1 MHPSE
6 WIRRLLAPL
15 VARIRA
21 LAVRGVVLLS
31 NDQTRA
37 QTLQVAAL
45 AGETLDPVERFGEFG
60 FRSRPP
66 AGAEVLVVC
75 IGGDRTHPIAVATEY
90 REARPRGLAEG
101 DVGLYSASAGAAVVL
116 LTLRANG
123 VLEITAPAGVTI
135 AGNVAV
141 TGNLTVAGDA
151 SATGNVSDAAG
162 SMAEAR
168 GYYNAHT
175 HTHGG
180 SAGTTSPPTPP
191 MT

>member
-6 WIRRLLAPL
+6 WVRRLLQP
-15 VARIRA
+15 VFARIRT
-21 LAVRGVVLLS
+21 LATRGVVLLS
-31 NDQTRA
+31 NDNRRA
-37 QTLQVAAL
+37 QVLQVGAM

-60 FRSRPP
+60 FHSRPP
-66 AGAEVLVVC
+66 KGAEVLVVC
-75 IGGDRTHPIAVATEY
+75 LGGDRSHPIAVATEY
-90 REARPRGLAEG
+90 REARPQGLAEG
-101 DVGLYSASAGAAVVL
+101 DSGLYSASNGAAVVR

-135 AGNVAV
+135 AGDV
-141 TGNLTVAGDA
+141 TVSGSVSASGDVQAAGD
-151 SATGNVSDAAG
+151 VSDAAG
-162 SMAEAR
+162 SIAEAR

-180 SAGTTSPPTPP
+180 SAGTTSPPAPP